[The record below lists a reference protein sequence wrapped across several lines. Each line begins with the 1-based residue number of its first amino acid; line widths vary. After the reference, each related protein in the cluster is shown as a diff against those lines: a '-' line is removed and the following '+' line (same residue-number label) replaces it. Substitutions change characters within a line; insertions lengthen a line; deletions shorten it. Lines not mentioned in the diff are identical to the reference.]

1 MKIIAISDIHGYLP
15 RLPKC
20 DVVTISGDILPL
32 NIQDKYED
40 ALCWLAGPFQD
51 WALKLDCDKV
61 IFIAGNHDSV
71 FEYMSDNGDHNCNK
85 VKSNGPHWQVG
96 STPFGIISTIFRM
109 DNPTDRKIVYL
120 QDTSY
125 TYNDVKFYGTP
136 WCPNLRNWAFYGD
149 SQTLTEKF
157 NNIPFDTD
165 VLLTHC
171 PPRYMGQ
178 GIVHQTVHN
187 YMSDYG
193 CNELQ
198 DVLVELFADRD
209 MWVLSGHIHSG
220 KHSIEKY
227 NNIKYRNVSLKD
239 ENYEIVYEP
248 FYFDITK

>member
-15 RLPKC
+15 QLPKC

-32 NIQDKYED
+32 HLQDKYED

-61 IFIAGNHDSV
+61 IFIAGNHDFV
-71 FEYMSDNGDHNCNK
+71 FEYMSDNGNHTCSK
-85 VKSNGPHWQVG
+85 PKSNEPHWQVG
-96 STPFGIISTIFRM
+96 CTAFTIMGTVFKL
-109 DNPTDRKIVYL
+109 DDYANRKIIYL

-125 TYNDVKFYGTP
+125 TYNGVKFYGTP

-157 NNIPFDTD
+157 NNIPSDTD

-178 GIVHQTVHN
+178 GIVHQNVYN

-198 DVLVELFADRD
+198 DVLDESFADQD

-220 KHSIEKY
+220 RHSIEKY

-239 ENYEIVYEP
+239 ENYEITYEP